1 MRKSDHFQWM
11 KKSVNRPVFSFWFIK
26 NVPGKKTSKLQFQK
40 RVVGMWNGTTNRD
53 WFDYWMEWCE
63 HISPYEYQSKEK
75 SDLQFSKG
83 SFETT

>member
-1 MRKSDHFQWM
+1 MNEKMSI
-11 KKSVNRPVFSFWFIK
+11 NRSVFSFWFIK
-26 NVPGKKTSKLQFQK
+26 NIPGKNFKASVSKASF
-40 RVVGMWNGTTNRD
+40 VGMWNGTTNRD

-75 SDLQFSKG
+75 SDLQFFKG